1 MDNRSEK
8 FELGAGYRNNFWER
22 DGDEI
27 LDI

>member
-8 FELGAGYRNNFWER
+8 FELRAGYRNNLWER